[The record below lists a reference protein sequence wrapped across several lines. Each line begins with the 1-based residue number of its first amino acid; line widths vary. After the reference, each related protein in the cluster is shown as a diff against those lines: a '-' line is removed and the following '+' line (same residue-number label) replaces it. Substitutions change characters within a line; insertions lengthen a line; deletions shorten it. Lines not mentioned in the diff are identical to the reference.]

1 MERNEYREKYNRLKS
16 LLDANKQ
23 QEAIEIVEGTN
34 WNKCNNVNAIV
45 LAAEVYENAG
55 RYEEARELLY
65 LAHERSP
72 IGRTIIY
79 HLALDCIQLGDMAEA
94 KDFYDE
100 FVEIAPHDSLKYIL
114 KYKLSKA
121 QGAENTTLIA
131 ILEELKEHDF
141 LEEWSYELA
150 YLYHKTLQ
158 IDKCIDL
165 CDEIILWFGD
175 GPYVER
181 ALEMKMIYQ
190 PLDKMQEDKYR
201 SFQNK
206 RDGITEIKANE
217 LLSSGEIVSK
227 NIAIPSVEIQA
238 ERFNTINLQAEIKK
252 NIDEIMKATEAG
264 AVNENME
271 NIKTLVEEIPYLQV
285 SEEAEEKPVVKEQH
299 NTESLMDTFKGY
311 LAEEYDGQ
319 MSLLVPEP
327 KEIEEQI
334 EGQMT
339 IEDVMAE
346 WEKTKRAAEA
356 TLQDAEK
363 KELEEAK
370 DQALREANQIMDRLE
385 DAMPRL
391 EAGVSPNELLKEKYM
406 SKTEDPQETEPAST
420 APVNMD
426 DYIPSIE
433 EIEYE
438 NQISQ
443 NSKESYDEP
452 EQKSEEPEPEQKPDE
467 PDDKSADKHMDVF
480 NIPKV
485 AVAGA
490 AAGAVAGVGLAVP
503 VIHGADAV
511 EGAVDLAEKL
521 ADKPA
526 VEKSVNLGDT
536 RRWEPPHIDIDSKS
550 PEENEISKGL
560 KEEIQEIAHEAVHK
574 DAMEPGE
581 TTVHD
586 VTEEDDQVNIEE
598 ASKIVAGV
606 NDMLQQEIDR
616 IMAED
621 AAREQEVLIDDMTPV
636 AEPLQEIE
644 EEPVAEESISED
656 EVELDLAAEVQ
667 EMLEEESD
675 DEVNQEVTEEKID
688 IQETSDGESEELPE
702 INLAAEVQEML
713 EKEESV
719 AEDDEPTAQ
728 EADEDLPTIIDPE
741 ELLKE
746 EADESEEEVLPE
758 IAEVELEPEE
768 VAELVDEKV
777 LEKAIATEMPQ
788 MELTED
794 EQEIFS
800 YFMPISGMKNTIC
813 QALTGAKSHIETRK
827 NSATG
832 NIIIQGIT
840 GSGKTMLAS
849 NLIKVLQNE
858 TGKLMGPAGKIDAEQ
873 LNKKDIA
880 VVMSKVEGGSL
891 IIEHASK
898 LTEASMETLRQQM
911 SLPSTHVLVVLEA
924 EKDQVEKK
932 LAKNTK
938 FASMFT
944 EKITIPIFTIDELV
958 NFGKVYALENG
969 YAVDEMAILAM
980 YNRINLIQHLGRPT
994 SLIEVRDIMENAISK
1009 AERGGIKAAFGR
1021 LGSKR
1026 YDEDGNLILREKDFD
1041 LN

>member
-100 FVEIAPHDSLKYIL
+100 FVEIAPHDSMKYIL

-217 LLSSGEIVSK
+217 FLSSGEIVSK

-285 SEEAEEKPVVKEQH
+285 SEEPEEKPVVKEQH

-406 SKTEDPQETEPAST
+406 SKTEDPQESEPAST

-438 NQISQ
+438 NHLSQ
-443 NSKESYDEP
+443 ESD
-452 EQKSEEPEPEQKPDE
+452 EPEPEQKPDE
-467 PDDKSADKHMDVF
+467 PDDKSADKPMDVF

-511 EGAVDLAEKL
+511 EGAAGLAEKL
-521 ADKPA
+521 VDKPA

-574 DAMEPGE
+574 DKIEPGE

-621 AAREQEVLIDDMTPV
+621 AAREQEDLTDDMTPV

-644 EEPVAEESISED
+644 EEPVAEEAISED

-667 EMLEEESD
+667 EMLEDKDSD
-675 DEVNQEVTEEKID
+675 EEKD
-688 IQETSDGESEELPE
+688 QEAAEELTS
-702 INLAAEVQEML
+702 
-713 EKEESV
+713 EKLV
-719 AEDDEPTAQ
+719 AEEPTAQ
-728 EADEDLPTIIDPE
+728 EAEDDLPTIIDPE

-746 EADESEEEVLPE
+746 DADESEEEALPE

-777 LEKAIATEMPQ
+777 LEKAIAKEMPQ

-880 VVMSKVEGGSL
+880 AVMSKVEGGSL
-891 IIEHASK
+891 IIEHASQ

-911 SLPSTHVLVVLEA
+911 SLSSTHVLVVLEA

>member
-285 SEEAEEKPVVKEQH
+285 SEEPEEKPVVKEQH

-391 EAGVSPNELLKEKYM
+391 EAGVTPNELLKEKYM
-406 SKTEDPQETEPAST
+406 FKSEGVEESAAIAT

-443 NSKESYDEP
+443 EAAN
-452 EQKSEEPEPEQKPDE
+452 EPEPEQKPDEPEPEQKHDE

-485 AVAGA
+485 AAAGA

-503 VIHGADAV
+503 VIHGTDAA

-526 VEKSVNLGDT
+526 IEKSVNLGDT

-574 DAMEPGE
+574 DMIEPGE

-621 AAREQEVLIDDMTPV
+621 AAREQEVLTDDMTPV

-667 EMLEEESD
+667 ELLEEESD
-675 DEVNQEVTEEKID
+675 DEVNQEVTEEL
-688 IQETSDGESEELPE
+688 TSEEL
-702 INLAAEVQEML
+702 
-713 EKEESV
+713 V
-719 AEDDEPTAQ
+719 AEEPTAQ
-728 EADEDLPTIIDPE
+728 EADDLPTIIDPE

-746 EADESEEEVLPE
+746 ETDESEEEELPE

-880 VVMSKVEGGSL
+880 AVMSKVEGGSL

-911 SLPSTHVLVVLEA
+911 SLSSTHVLVVLEA

-994 SLIEVRDIMENAISK
+994 SLVEVRDIMENAISK